1 MPLADKLRSM
11 HPLVILLRLL
21 YVGVA
26 AILLGFA
33 AWITIGNLVV
43 INTHE
48 KAVAE
53 VVSSER
59 TGPQSSKGV
68 NFYNVRLR
76 FQLNNGKTRNTEIS
90 RSTANYDVGEMVPIY
105 YIEETGYKAIAG
117 DFWGMWFIVIV
128 VALPGLAFLFMGLW
142 PYKKK

>member
-1 MPLADKLRSM
+1 MDATGVKLLGTLWRVLM
-11 HPLVILLRLL
+11 I
-21 YVGVA
+21 GVA

-33 AWITIGNLVV
+33 VWLTIGNINV

-48 KAVAE
+48 KAFAE

-59 TGPQSSKGV
+59 TGASSSKGV

-76 FQLNNGKTRNTEIS
+76 FDLNGKKRNTEIS
-90 RSTANYDVGEMVPIY
+90 RSTTNYDVGEIIPVY

-117 DFWGMWFIVIV
+117 DFWGMWF
-128 VALPGLAFLFMGLW
+128 VAILLTFFGLMFLIFGVLPM
-142 PYKKK
+142 KKKSQ